1 MAVTMPWG
9 ESIEVTMELGFAI
22 NKFTLNDATLGELDG
37 IGRLDGVLEGIDV
50 TPYVTSLG
58 TSRGRP
64 DQLQQFV
71 AGTATILLKNFDRR
85 FDPTN
90 TASPY
95 WDPVTNRS
103 GVAPRRKIAISS
115 DGELIF
121 VGRITD
127 IDIDYE
133 PIPTTNTLENSFVSI
148 SAADDF
154 ALLANAF
161 TESDLTPAEELSGDR
176 ISYILDLPE
185 VNYPATRDISDGVA
199 SLGGGSTFQIDA
211 NTNALSYLLEVN
223 TAEQGYLFIARDG
236 DLTFRN
242 RISATFATIAA
253 FFSDDGTAI
262 PYRHLSIVY
271 GSEFLYN
278 KVICSIIGG
287 TEQIADN
294 IDSQNAYGIST
305 LSLNNLLLSSDAE
318 AGELATDLLDLYG
331 EPAFRFDQLTSLY
344 NALDSTDRATVT
356 TLDIGQVVQI
366 TRNFVNGSP
375 TEIVR
380 AFAIEGIKH
389 SINPNEHR
397 VELLLSPTEILVA
410 LILDDPEFG
419 TLDSTNAL
427 APSQLQDFFM
437 DLAAVDSDYTF
448 T

>member
-9 ESIEVTMELGFAI
+9 ESIEATMELGFPI
-22 NKFTLNDATLGELDG
+22 NKFTLNDPTLGELDG
-37 IGRLDGVLEGIDV
+37 VGKLDGALEGIDV
-50 TPYVTSLG
+50 TPYVTSLA

-71 AGTATILLKNFDRR
+71 AGTATLVLKNFDRR

-90 TASPY
+90 EASPY
-95 WDPVTNRS
+95 WDSSTNRS
-103 GVAPRRKIAISS
+103 GVAPRRKITISS
-115 DGELIF
+115 NNELIF

-133 PIPTTNTLENSFVSI
+133 PIPTTNVLENSFVTI
-148 SAADDF
+148 TAADDF

-161 TESDLTPAEELSGDR
+161 TEADLTPIEELSGDR

-185 VNYPATRDISDGVA
+185 VNYPATRDISQGVA
-199 SLGGGSTFQIDA
+199 SLGGGATFQIDA

-242 RISATFATIAA
+242 RISATFTTIAA
-253 FFSDDGTAI
+253 YFSDDGTSI
-262 PYRHLSIVY
+262 PYRALSIVY

-278 KVICSIIGG
+278 KIICSIIGG
-287 TEQIADN
+287 TEQVADN
-294 IDSQNAYGIST
+294 TASQTAYGIST
-305 LSLNNLLLSSDAE
+305 LSLNNLLLSSDAQ
-318 AGELATDLLDLYG
+318 AGELATDLLNLYG
-331 EPAFRFDQLTSLY
+331 EPEFRFDQLTSLY
-344 NALDSTDRATVT
+344 NSLDTNDRDTIT

-375 TEIVR
+375 TEIIK

-389 SINPNEHR
+389 SISPNEHR
-397 VELLLSPTEILVA
+397 VELLLSPTEILSE
-410 LILDDPEFG
+410 LILNDPVFG
-419 TLDSTNAL
+419 VLDSTNAL

-437 DLAAVDSDYTF
+437 DIAAVDSDYTF